1 MYFVNVLIELFV
13 EICVHS
19 MEFELIL
26 SQIPFMRSR
35 VYLEYFQV
43 LINHS
48 RKNNDVDGIRD
59 E

>member
-1 MYFVNVLIELFV
+1 MYFVSVLIELFV

-26 SQIPFMRSR
+26 SQIPFMCSW
-35 VYLEYFQV
+35 VYFEYFQV
-43 LINHS
+43 LINHW
-48 RKNNDVDGIRD
+48 RKKNDVDGIRD